1 MSISSLV
8 MAGVLGASAQVGE
21 SGSMIT
27 LNVQVD
33 GYSSEGDR
41 IHMDVKSPSR
51 TCDGAGQV
59 VWQSG
64 EFRVIRPSNLNLATD
79 FRLVEAGT
87 APY

>member
-33 GYSSEGDR
+33 GFENVAGGTEGLVFVLNW
-41 IHMDVKSPSR
+41 H
-51 TCDGAGQV
+51 Q
-59 VWQSG
+59 
-64 EFRVIRPSNLNLATD
+64 ELLERVP
-79 FRLVEAGT
+79 V
-87 APY
+87 P